1 MSESVEHSIT
11 LHANCFILGNKGV
24 LLKGESA
31 SGKSALTLAL
41 VERASSAGNYACL
54 VSDDYTELFLKQKK
68 LYGRAPEKL
77 RGGIEI
83 RGAGLYRMAFEPEVV
98 INFVVSLSKEA
109 KRFPED
115 DKITYCGI
123 ELPLYVLPDLNT
135 ADSLTICQAI
145 EAFAFKEPWQR
156 PDSPVKSC

>member
-1 MSESVEHSIT
+1 MSESVEHSLT
-11 LHANCFILGNKGV
+11 LHANCLILGNKGV

-41 VERASSAGNYACL
+41 VERASWSGNYGCL

-109 KRFPED
+109 KRFPEGE
-115 DKITYCGI
+115 KITYCGI
-123 ELPLYVLPDLNT
+123 EVPLYVLPDLNT

-145 EAFAFKEPWQR
+145 EAFAFREPWQR

>member
-1 MSESVEHSIT
+1 MSESVEHSLT
-11 LHANCFILGNKGV
+11 LHANCLILGNKGV

-41 VERASSAGNYACL
+41 VERASWSGNYGCL

-83 RGAGLYRMAFEPEVV
+83 RGAGLYRMAFEPEVA

-109 KRFPED
+109 KRFPEGE
-115 DKITYCGI
+115 KITYCGI
-123 ELPLYVLPDLNT
+123 EVPLYILPDLNT
-135 ADSLTICQAI
+135 ADGLTICQAI
-145 EAFAFKEPWQR
+145 EAFAFREPWQR

>member
-11 LHANCFILGNKGV
+11 LHANCFILGHKGV

-41 VERASSAGNYACL
+41 VERASWSGNYACL

-83 RGAGLYRMAFEPEVV
+83 RGAGLYRMAFEPDVA

-109 KRFPED
+109 KRFPEGE
-115 DKITYCGI
+115 KITYCGI
-123 ELPLYVLPDLNT
+123 EVPLYVLPDLNT

-145 EAFAFKEPWQR
+145 EAFAFREPWQR